1 MCDCNDVFMINFKL
15 FLQNRS
21 IYSKYLF
28 VSKTYILPLR
38 GTSTGERVILLLR
51 GSLAVAFNQIV
62 AVSLS
67 RRSVGHALA
76 CGGSLLVAVLLL
88 VN

>member
-1 MCDCNDVFMINFKL
+1 MCDCNDVFMINLKL

-21 IYSKYLF
+21 IYCKYLF
-28 VSKTYILPLR
+28 VSKTYVLPLT

-76 CGGSLLVAVLLL
+76 CGGSLLVAVLLC
-88 VN
+88 